1 MILDILI
8 PTIKDNMSFN
18 NFRKVFICFI
28 KPLSIHSFSKG
39 RIEWIMVTPD
49 FKMYLSLII
58 TEKIS
63 KVGKNFYEDLC
74 EMHDIYIGIF
84 GCYYYQLKLVTK
96 EYKSLDFIHLF

>member
-18 NFRKVFICFI
+18 NFRKAFICFI

-39 RIEWIMVTPD
+39 RIEWIVATPD

-58 TEKIS
+58 TEFLLK
-63 KVGKNFYEDLC
+63 KFKNFYEELY
-74 EMHDIYIGIF
+74 EMHDVYIGILC
-84 GCYYYQLKLVTK
+84 CYYYQLKLITK
-96 EYKSLDFIHLF
+96 EYKGLDFIH